1 MREMLI
7 AAAMLAVLTLPAAAQ
22 TQQRVYDADGR
33 PVGTSSTDSAGTNR
47 YYDERGR
54 SLGTSSTDSAGT
66 TRYYDPRGR
75 TLGSD
80 TVRARS
86 LGTITAPR
94 R

>member
-1 MREMLI
+1 
-7 AAAMLAVLTLPAAAQ
+7 MLAALALPAAPQ
-22 TQQRVYDADGR
+22 TQQRVYDSAGR
-33 PVGTSSTDSAGTNR
+33 SVGTTSTDSAGTTR

-80 TVRARS
+80 TVRARR
-86 LGTITAPR
+86 LGTVGR
-94 R
+94 